1 MQLDGENRR
10 EDQGPPGSGL
20 ELVFREWKQQSPCH
34 RPDSTNSPPIVRQ
47 PKGFGGWLIIP
58 AFQTL
63 IAPLVYALIFF
74 NFLQM
79 THAPWFSTNSSS
91 NKGLILFNLT
101 ASAVLTVGWSF
112 VLVAM
117 VRKKRWY
124 PKGYAILGAATLA
137 GGLFLPV
144 TDQPFLRWMI
154 ALFSYVIWTV
164 YLFKSVRVKN
174 TFGRA
179 GDIARVFD

>member
-1 MQLDGENRR
+1 MAELSEEDLGKILGR
-10 EDQGPPGSGL
+10 E
-20 ELVFREWKQQSPCH
+20 
-34 RPDSTNSPPIVRQ
+34 STNSPPIVRQ

-124 PKGYAILGAATLA
+124 PRGFAILCAALLA
-137 GGLFLPV
+137 VAAF
-144 TDQPFLRWMI
+144 QPGVPFQGPR
-154 ALFSYVIWTV
+154 ALGFVASVIWTVIWIV

-174 TFGRA
+174 TFDTA
-179 GDIARVFD
+179 GVIARVFD